1 MIRLAVTGPKV
12 RTGGRCGRQ
21 EYVARLSPI
30 PNAGTSNSRVS
41 VKMKKEDVLKQYTT
55 PTGAP
60 AFVPGPHRF
69 TSREYLNITYRTDRE
84 ALVKQ
89 VPEPLEVDEPLV
101 RFEVMNMP
109 DTTGYGSYVECGQAA
124 VVRHKEELG
133 EYIIGMYLDNL
144 PAIAA
149 GRELSAFPKKLG
161 SAKLFVDSDTLV
173 GTLDYGTLS
182 VARATMGYKHKP
194 MDLEKARQE
203 ICVPTFMLKI
213 LPSYEKRPRIC
224 ELVRTEIT
232 NISVKGAWRGPARL
246 QLFEHVLAPLADLPV
261 REIISATH
269 ILTDLTLSPAT
280 VIYDYL
286 TDSAPSTS
294 SKEEVR
300 RM

>member
-1 MIRLAVTGPKV
+1 
-12 RTGGRCGRQ
+12 
-21 EYVARLSPI
+21 
-30 PNAGTSNSRVS
+30 
-41 VKMKKEDVLKQYTT
+41 MKKEDVLKQYTT

-124 VVRHKEELG
+124 VVRHKEEVG

-194 MDLEKARQE
+194 MDMEK
-203 ICVPTFMLKI
+203 
-213 LPSYEKRPRIC
+213 
-224 ELVRTEIT
+224 
-232 NISVKGAWRGPARL
+232 ARL
-246 QLFEHVLAPLADLPV
+246 QLYEHVLAPLADLPV

-294 SKEEVR
+294 SEKK
-300 RM
+300 

>member
-1 MIRLAVTGPKV
+1 M
-12 RTGGRCGRQ
+12 
-21 EYVARLSPI
+21 E
-30 PNAGTSNSRVS
+30 
-41 VKMKKEDVLKQYTT
+41 KEDVLRQYTT

-84 ALVKQ
+84 ALLKQ

-124 VVRHKEELG
+124 VVRHGEEKG

-173 GTLDYGTLS
+173 GTLDYGVLS

-194 MDLEKARQE
+194 YDLEKARQE
-203 ICVPTFMLKI
+203 ICVPTYMLKI
-213 LPSYEKRPRIC
+213 LPSYTKQPRIC
-224 ELVRTEIT
+224 ELVRTQIT
-232 NISVKGAWRGPARL
+232 NIEVKGAWRGPARL

-261 REIISATH
+261 REIVSATH

-286 TDSAPSTS
+286 TDTAPTAE
-294 SKEEVR
+294 KR
-300 RM
+300 